1 LVALPELH
9 EGGGIMKDDL
19 MGALEDLTPVQLDRL
34 GSLYLTCAESLS
46 NPYLRTWNLSVS
58 ALVLSVLSQR
68 QGAPGVDPA
77 IDAEHLVSAALL
89 PEKAHGKALAAAV
102 MTAEGADDPTI
113 RAFHGVLT
121 DALNMA
127 RPAVSYN

>member
-1 LVALPELH
+1 
-9 EGGGIMKDDL
+9 MKDDL

-68 QGAPGVDPA
+68 QGAVDPA
-77 IDAEHLVSAALL
+77 IERRTPSQCR
-89 PEKAHGKALAAAV
+89 AAAR
-102 MTAEGADDPTI
+102 EGPRQSPGRGGHDGGGRGRSDNPRLPWCINGCVEYGTSSS
-113 RAFHGVLT
+113 V
-121 DALNMA
+121 
-127 RPAVSYN
+127 V